1 MNLFVLDQGVGVLEA
16 GLDIRGR
23 QLGKVVFS
31 DLLKAQPRLKQVE
44 DLPHHDARAANHG
57 FAVANPGADLNTIEV
72 NHCAPSLSR
81 EAACV
86 NLAGTWRDNS
96 LERL

>member
-23 QLGKVVFS
+23 QLRKVVFS
-31 DLLKAQPRLKQVE
+31 DLLKAQPRFKQVE
-44 DLPHHDARAANHG
+44 DLPHHDSSAPDDG
-57 FAVANPGADLNTIEV
+57 LAVANPGADLNTIKV

-86 NLAGTWRDNS
+86 NVAGSWRE
-96 LERL
+96 LQ